1 MKAGNSGGVAIAD
14 NLVGAVV
21 EKPKLGLQGWD
32 AEGLHLS
39 SHSFLMVKFLHSP
52 CSSLTSPHK
61 KKEDGLERWPVVKS
75 TCCSR
80 REPGFDSQHS
90 YQVTHNYM

>member
-1 MKAGNSGGVAIAD
+1 MKAGNSGGVASVD

-39 SHSFLMVKFLHSP
+39 SLSFLMVKFLHSP
-52 CSSLTSPHK
+52 CSSLTFPHK
-61 KKEDGLERWPVVKS
+61 KKEDGLEQWPVVKS
-75 TCCSR
+75 S
-80 REPGFDSQHS
+80 
-90 YQVTHNYM
+90 